1 MKSWKDVL
9 CVCFETFRH
18 SFSFWFV
25 PQSNHF
31 HHSSPNS
38 PKIPLSL
45 SLIVDEHTNTH
56 LPHSYL
62 SYKSTTIHVLT
73 WIQITPQLLILL
85 FQTTHSISLPLSQ
98 NNHFSCESSK
108 SISSSLLSHSSHW
121 IQECDW
127 MNDIPLFLIH
137 HTSHS
142 IIPLSHGEWIISSVL
157 MLCELSW
164 EVVMMCLM
172 RDENERER
180 EVIVMKDDVDEMNN
194 TCVVVGKHDWCDDVV
209 WMREMER

>member
-1 MKSWKDVL
+1 MKRGFLVVL
-9 CVCFETFRH
+9 KH
-18 SFSFWFV
+18 SV
-25 PQSNHF
+25 IHF
-31 HHSSPNS
+31 HFHCSSIKSFPS
-38 PKIPLSL
+38 RIPQFPQNTSL

-73 WIQITPQLLILL
+73 RIQITPQLILL
-85 FQTTHSISLPLSQ
+85 FQTTHSISL
-98 NNHFSCESSK
+98 
-108 SISSSLLSHSSHW
+108 SLPPKQSFLLWILKINLFLPSHSSHL

-127 MNDIPLFLIH
+127 MNDIPSFLIH

-157 MLCELSW
+157 MLCKLSW
-164 EVVMMCLM
+164 EIAMMCLI

-180 EVIVMKDDVDEMNN
+180 ELIVMKDDDEMNN
-194 TCVVVGKHDWCDDVV
+194 TCV
-209 WMREMER
+209 